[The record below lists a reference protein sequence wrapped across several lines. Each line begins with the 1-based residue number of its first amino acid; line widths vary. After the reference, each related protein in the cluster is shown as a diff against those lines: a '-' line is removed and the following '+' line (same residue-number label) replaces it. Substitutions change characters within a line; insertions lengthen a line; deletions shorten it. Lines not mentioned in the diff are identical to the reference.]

1 MGPYT
6 YLVLNTCNWRK
17 ISCAFLLFHMII
29 QVYAKICRISQN
41 AASLM
46 PCGQLAYSGLY
57 PTQRH
62 YISIPGNFWLGKN
75 FDFLFSYQI
84 LTWKQN
90 SLQRQCRGSNHFSPT
105 RFQNV
110 PDSPY
115 TVCLL
120 YRKVLR
126 QRTWYTAHIAFIKC
140 CDIQSIWANSHQF
153 IKYFVEWF
161 ESDKLFLRPLSQN
174 WE

>member
-90 SLQRQCRGSNHFSPT
+90 SLQRQCRGSNQFTFRPHDSKMSPIPRT
-105 RFQNV
+105 RYSFCTGRYCDN
-110 PDSPY
+110 
-115 TVCLL
+115 
-120 YRKVLR
+120 
-126 QRTWYTAHIAFIKC
+126 AHGIL
-140 CDIQSIWANSHQF
+140 HT
-153 IKYFVEWF
+153 
-161 ESDKLFLRPLSQN
+161 LHL
-174 WE
+174 

>member
-29 QVYAKICRISQN
+29 QVYAKICRISWN

-90 SLQRQCRGSNHFSPT
+90 SLQRQCRGSNHFTFRPH
-105 RFQNV
+105 
-110 PDSPY
+110 DSKMSRIPRIRY
-115 TVCLL
+115 SFCTGRYCDN
-120 YRKVLR
+120 
-126 QRTWYTAHIAFIKC
+126 AHGILHTLHLWNAATFKAFEQIH
-140 CDIQSIWANSHQF
+140 IS
-153 IKYFVEWF
+153 
-161 ESDKLFLRPLSQN
+161 LSN
-174 WE
+174 TL